1 MKKLIFKKFLLDQGI
16 FFLYVALSVSLI
28 VWVIQAVNFLD
39 LVSEDGHSFIVYFKY
54 TLLNLP
60 KIFSKILPFIF
71 FISLFYMIIKYENNN
86 ELIIFWT
93 IGIKKIRFVNK
104 ILKLSF
110 FYVLLQLILTSYI
123 VPSSQDS
130 ARSFIRSSNIDFF
143 PSLLRQKEFI
153 DPVSGLTIFINK
165 KNPDGTLE
173 NVFLKDNLTQ
183 EKSQIIFAKTGQII
197 SDQDNKNYLVLFNGS
212 FINNDSGKTTIFS
225 FKKTEFNLSKYST
238 KTTTFPK
245 VQEINTQ
252 ILFLCIK
259 DLIYKKKIIKE
270 EYAKYFDCSYENSNN
285 MKQEL
290 FKRIIVPLYLPL
302 LALVASFLIIRSKDH
317 FYYQRLQFIL
327 FTLGTIMIILS
338 EISVR
343 YSSLSDKLSILFFTF
358 PIIIFSIF
366 YLFLSTRLKI
376 LK

>member
-259 DLIYKKKIIKE
+259 DLIYKKKN
-270 EYAKYFDCSYENSNN
+270 Y
-285 MKQEL
+285 
-290 FKRIIVPLYLPL
+290 
-302 LALVASFLIIRSKDH
+302 
-317 FYYQRLQFIL
+317 
-327 FTLGTIMIILS
+327 
-338 EISVR
+338 
-343 YSSLSDKLSILFFTF
+343 
-358 PIIIFSIF
+358 
-366 YLFLSTRLKI
+366 
-376 LK
+376 